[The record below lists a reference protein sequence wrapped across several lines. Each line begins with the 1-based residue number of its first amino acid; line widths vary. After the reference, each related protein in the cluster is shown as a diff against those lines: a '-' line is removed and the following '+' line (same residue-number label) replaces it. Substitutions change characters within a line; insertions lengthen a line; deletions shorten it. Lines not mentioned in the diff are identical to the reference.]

1 MNKRKRTKK
10 DNELQN
16 ITQKTKDRETQTLLK
31 NQVNTGD
38 LEG

>member
-1 MNKRKRTKK
+1 MTKRKRTKE

>member
-1 MNKRKRTKK
+1 MTKRKRTKE

-16 ITQKTKDRETQTLLK
+16 ITQKTKDGETQTLLK

>member
-1 MNKRKRTKK
+1 MTKRKRTKE

-31 NQVNTGD
+31 NRVKTGD